1 MRWTTQRVAVGLVA
15 ALWSVAESA
24 AGQALPRARVTL
36 PAFETTIVMDTLAV
50 PYDVAAPVTDVFRST
65 VTVFRNLQIPIEVQ
79 DSARR
84 LVGHLKMRRS
94 GSLAGAHL
102 SQYFNCGMGMTGPNA
117 DFYRLYIALL
127 VLLDPKG
134 ADSTKMGIALIATG
148 QDMQGSSKGPVKC
161 GSLGSLEAKLA
172 RLIRQQVV
180 VR

>member
-1 MRWTTQRVAVGLVA
+1 MTWSKGMRALLITASVACA
-15 ALWSVAESA
+15 AESA
-24 AGQALPRARVTL
+24 AAQAMPRARVTL

-50 PYDVAAPVTDVFRST
+50 PYDVPAPVKNVFRST
-65 VTVFRNLQIPIEVQ
+65 VTVFRNLQIPIEVE
-79 DSARR
+79 DSTQR
-84 LVGHLKMRRS
+84 LVGHLKLRRS

-117 DFYRLYIALL
+117 DYYRLYIALL

-134 ADSTKMGIALIATG
+134 TDSTKMEIALVATG

-172 RLIRQQVV
+172 RLIREQVQI
-180 VR
+180 R